1 MKLLLFIS
9 FLFTVPV
16 LSGQKALRERLD
28 SLKKEIRQSTYYD
41 STAVFKNGHR
51 AISIA
56 RTLNDP
62 DEEAT
67 IYQYYGNFYYF
78 SSDFNNARKNYR
90 KSIEIA
96 QKNYNK
102 ELINSTKIRLTFIL
116 AEDDLL
122 AAERVFQILLN
133 EALKFDNSINSIEIY
148 NGLGNIYDTRQMKDE
163 ALKYYLKGL
172 KIAEKSKKKY
182 HQAMLLNNIGLVK
195 FNNQQVQ
202 EAEKDFTEAL
212 NIIEGMNEDRLALN
226 LNNNLGLVNK
236 ELGDFK
242 QSIKYYQNTVIN
254 AKKLGFPQGRGVA
267 LLNLSDS
274 YLRNKEFDLANNIV
288 DSALVLLRSFKQWDY
303 IGMSY
308 LIKASI
314 LRQTNKLPT
323 AKIYI
328 DSIFKLHQT
337 FPNSSNVTAAHEELA
352 KIYEQEGNYK
362 LAFYHSERFHEL
374 SDSLSDIS
382 NKDNLAQL
390 QVIYGKEKVETELEN
405 EKNKNILLSKE
416 NELKQT
422 RIQAI
427 IAISSFIL
435 IIGFGIMYIR
445 HVILTRKQ
453 QKDFTQKLIE
463 NIDEERSRIS
473 KDLHDDIGQSLSIIK
488 SKINLYN
495 SGKTNN
501 LSGLDTEVGTVI
513 EQTRNIS
520 HFLHPSFVAKLGLER
535 SLVSLT
541 EKTQESTGIVCSLY
555 IKNELKNLTKET
567 ETQIYRI
574 LQECINN
581 TIKHANA
588 TALKISIKEN
598 TSELI
603 IKYQDN
609 GVGIEETNST
619 PEGIGLLTIR
629 ERAIKINGKITVSSS
644 QGKGYQLQLIIS
656 K

>member
-41 STAVFKNGHR
+41 STAVFKNGQR

>member
-1 MKLLLFIS
+1 M
-9 FLFTVPV
+9 
-16 LSGQKALRERLD
+16 RERLD

-41 STAVFKNGHR
+41 SSAVFKNGQR

-56 RTLNDP
+56 RTLKDP

-96 QKNYNK
+96 KKNNNS

-116 AEDDLL
+116 AENDLL
-122 AAERVFQILLN
+122 AAEREFQILLN
-133 EALKFDNSINSIEIY
+133 EALKFENTVNSIEIY
-148 NGLGNIYDTRQMKDE
+148 NGLGNIYDMRQMKDE
-163 ALKYYLKGL
+163 ALKYYLRGL
-172 KIAEKSKKKY
+172 KIAEKSNKKY

-202 EAEKDFTEAL
+202 EAEKDFSEAL
-212 NIIEGMNEDRLALN
+212 NIIQGMNEDRLALN

-236 ELGDFK
+236 EQGDYK
-242 QSIKYYQNTVIN
+242 QSIKYYQNTLVN

-274 YLRNKEFDLANNIV
+274 YLRNKEYAQANNIA
-288 DSALVLLRSFKQWDY
+288 DSALILLRSFQQWDY
-303 IGMSY
+303 VGMSY
-308 LIKASI
+308 LIKASV
-314 LRQTNKLPT
+314 LRQTNKSDI
-323 AKIYI
+323 AKMYI

-337 FPNSSNVTAAHEELA
+337 YPNSSNITAAHEELA

-362 LAFYHSERFHEL
+362 LAFYHSERFHEM

-382 NKDNLAQL
+382 NKNNLAQL

-405 EKNKNILLSKE
+405 EKNKNTLLSKE

-427 IAISSFIL
+427 IAISGFIL
-435 IIGFGIMYIR
+435 IIGLGIVYIR
-445 HVILTRKQ
+445 HVKLTRKQ

-488 SKINLYN
+488 SKINLFN
-495 SGKTNN
+495 SGKTNT
-501 LSGLDTEVGTVI
+501 LIGLDTEVGTVI

-535 SLVSLT
+535 SLASLI

-555 IKNELKNLTKET
+555 IKKELTSLTKET

-588 TALKISIKEN
+588 TALKISIKESPN
-598 TSELI
+598 DI
-603 IKYQDN
+603 VIKYQDN
-609 GVGIEETNST
+609 GIGIDEASSSQ
-619 PEGIGLLTIR
+619 EGIGLLTIR
-629 ERAIKINGKITVSSS
+629 ERAIKINGKVSVSSS
-644 QGKGYQLQLIIS
+644 QGKGYQLQLVIS